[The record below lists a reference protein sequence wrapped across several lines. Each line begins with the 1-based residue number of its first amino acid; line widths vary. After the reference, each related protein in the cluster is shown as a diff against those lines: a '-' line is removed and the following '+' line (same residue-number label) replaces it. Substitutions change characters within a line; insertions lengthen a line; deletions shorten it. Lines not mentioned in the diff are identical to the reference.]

1 MNPQQ
6 LSQELREGDS
16 PDLNRRRQILS
27 LSMLGASM
35 GQIVS
40 LYQTGVIDHLPDP
53 PISIFDADKVDA
65 SEYAYSRLNSPDG
78 PIMLVNYGITAWL
91 AAAGG
96 QERAQKNPLLPL
108 AMGAKILVD
117 AVIATELAREEWN
130 ENKAF
135 CEYCQIATLCSLASL
150 ALAVPEVTSAVRTL
164 TGQSDGNASTSA

>member
-1 MNPQQ
+1 MNPKQ